1 MRLSRMSSS
10 LKVFV
15 VLASIVLILAGGSR
29 LGKMFYSHTGDTPKA
44 SASSGAGSD
53 ADLPAG
59 VNPATF
65 RKFLNEYGLDRKSA
79 VYLAQV
85 KTSVVSQDN
94 ISVHLRFTFPD
105 NLTAD
110 ETITI
115 TPDAQYTP
123 SAVELSG
130 SGGTSLPIYGRKFA
144 AKAIGPDKAQI
155 LLQYVVPLNSVP
167 PGLQQTIRGRASA
180 AQWFTLVPSAWAQS
194 GGGGAGVSSS
204 FEMAQT
210 LYDALSDIGNA
221 FSKSEEHSN
230 WMQQLDA
237 MENCAKNP
245 TNPLTQKAYQ
255 EDPGYGDKVL
265 SNIQDARSEVQQM
278 TAVRYLNQEASVA
291 TNLVDAP
298 IGQLTGQVSDWNENV
313 LKDLS
318 NQQVQDIGK
327 SVNCEDGPPPDPKQQ
342 HDGTIKYHFH
352 RENYLDFDE
361 DDRIVTGEF
370 DLQSFQQG
378 IVGLKGA
385 AEFKTRIRSSRFVT
399 QGTCKGHDGLSGGG
413 TNSSFQ
419 IQGGGMDGDCRG
431 TDHGRPTHD
440 WYQAGI
446 GGFSCTFH
454 NVDVVNG
461 GSYTA
466 QADGED
472 APYGQCELELTPQRK

>member
-1 MRLSRMSSS
+1 MFLSK
-10 LKVFV
+10 LKPILKLLA
-15 VLASIVLILAGGSR
+15 VLASIVLIFAVGPRLARMLHPGAP
-29 LGKMFYSHTGDTPKA
+29 PKA
-44 SASSGAGSD
+44 SANSVPASD
-53 ADLPAG
+53 PGLPAG
-59 VNPATF
+59 VSPAAF
-65 RKFLNEYGLDRKSA
+65 KKFLNEYGLDRKSA
-79 VYLAQV
+79 LYLAQV
-85 KTSVVSQDN
+85 KASVVSQDN
-94 ISVHLRFTFPD
+94 TSVHLRFTFPD
-105 NLTAD
+105 NRTAD

-115 TPDAQYTP
+115 TPDAQYMP
-123 SAVELSG
+123 SAAELAPT
-130 SGGTSLPIYGRKFA
+130 GGASPPISGRKFSV
-144 AKAIGPDKAQI
+144 KAVSPDKTQ
-155 LLQYVVPLNSVP
+155 LSLQYVVPISAVP
-167 PGLQQTIRGRASA
+167 PDLQQAMRGRAST

-194 GGGGAGVSSS
+194 GGGGAGVSAS

-221 FSKSEEHSN
+221 FSKSQEHGN

-255 EDPGYGDKVL
+255 EDPGYRDKVL
-265 SNIQDARSEVQQM
+265 SGIQDARSEVQQM
-278 TAVRYLNQEASVA
+278 TAVRFLNQEASVA
-291 TNLVDAP
+291 TGLVDAP
-298 IGQLTGQVSDWNENV
+298 IGQLTGKVSDWNENV

-327 SVNCEDGPPPDPKQQ
+327 SVNCQDAPPPDPMQQ

-361 DDRIVTGEF
+361 DDRIVEGEF

-378 IVGLKGA
+378 IAGLTGA
-385 AEFKTRIRSSRFVT
+385 AEFKTRIRSSRFQT
-399 QGTCKGHDGLSGGG
+399 QGACKGHDHLGGGG
-413 TNSSFQ
+413 TSSQFQ
-419 IQGGGMDGDCRG
+419 IEGGGTDGECNG

-440 WYQAGI
+440 WNQAGV

-466 QADGED
+466 PADGED

>member
-1 MRLSRMSSS
+1 MRLSNMTSI
-10 LKVFV
+10 LKIFA
-15 VLASIVLILAGGSR
+15 VLTTIVLILAVGSR
-29 LGKMFYSHTGDTPKA
+29 LGKVFYSHTGDTPKA
-44 SASSGAGSD
+44 SANSAPAPD
-53 ADLPAG
+53 NDLPAG
-59 VNPATF
+59 TSPAAF
-65 RKFLNEYGLDRKSA
+65 RKFVNEYGLDRKSA
-79 VYLAQV
+79 VYLAQA
-85 KTSVVSQDN
+85 KTSVVSQN
-94 ISVHLRFTFPD
+94 NTSVHLRFTFPD
-105 NLTAD
+105 NRIAD

-115 TPDAQYTP
+115 MPDAQYTTNE
-123 SAVELSG
+123 AQLATT
-130 SGGTSLPIYGRKFA
+130 GGASPPVASRKFT
-144 AKAIGPDKAQI
+144 AKAVSPDKTQ
-155 LLQYVVPLNSVP
+155 LSLQYVVPIDALP
-167 PGLQQTIRGRASA
+167 PNLQQAIRASA

-194 GGGGAGVSSS
+194 SGGGTGVSAS

-210 LYDALSDIGNA
+210 MYDALSDIGNA
-221 FSKSEEHSN
+221 FSKSQEHSN

-245 TNPLTQKAYQ
+245 NNPLTQKAYQ
-255 EDPGYGDKVL
+255 EDPGYRDRAL
-265 SNIQDARSEVQQM
+265 SGIQDARSEVQQM
-278 TAVRYLNQEASVA
+278 TAVRFLNQEASVA
-291 TNLVDAP
+291 TSLVDAP

-327 SVNCEDGPPPDPKQQ
+327 SVNCQDAPPLDPKQQ

-361 DDRIVTGEF
+361 DDRLVTGEF

-399 QGTCKGHDGLSGGG
+399 QGACKGHDGLSGGG
-413 TNSSFQ
+413 TNSQ
-419 IQGGGMDGDCRG
+419 LRIEGGGMDGDCRG

-454 NVDVVNG
+454 DVDVVNG

>member
-1 MRLSRMSSS
+1 MRLSKMSSI
-10 LKVFV
+10 LKVLA
-15 VLASIVLILAGGSR
+15 VLASIVLILAVGSR
-29 LGKMFYSHTGDTPKA
+29 LGKIFYSNTGDTPKA
-44 SASSGAGSD
+44 SASSAPGSD

-65 RKFLNEYGLDRKSA
+65 KKFLNEYGLDRKSA
-79 VYLAQV
+79 AYLAQV
-85 KTSVVSQDN
+85 KASVVSQDN
-94 ISVHLRFTFPD
+94 TSVHLRFTFPD
-105 NLTAD
+105 NRTAD

-115 TPDAQYTP
+115 TPDAQYMP
-123 SAVELSG
+123 SAAELAPT
-130 SGGTSLPIYGRKFA
+130 GGATMPIASRKFS
-144 AKAIGPDKAQI
+144 AKAVSPDKTQVS
-155 LLQYVVPLNSVP
+155 LQYVVPLGAVP
-167 PGLQQTIRGRASA
+167 PGLQQAIRGRTSA
-180 AQWFTLVPSAWAQS
+180 TQWFSLVPSAWAQS
-194 GGGGAGVSSS
+194 SGGGAGVSAS

-221 FSKSEEHSN
+221 FSKSQEHSN

-255 EDPGYGDKVL
+255 EDPGYRDRVL

-278 TAVRYLNQEASVA
+278 TAVRFLNQEANVA
-291 TNLVDAP
+291 TGLVDAP
-298 IGQLTGQVSDWNENV
+298 IGQLTGKVSDWNEDV

-327 SVNCEDGPPPDPKQQ
+327 SVNCQDAPPPDPKQ

-352 RENYLDFDE
+352 REQYLDFDE
-361 DDRIVTGEF
+361 DDRIVKGEF

-385 AEFKTRIRSSRFVT
+385 AEFKTRIRSSRFQT
-399 QGTCKGHDGLSGGG
+399 QGACKGHDDVSGGG

-419 IQGGGMDGDCRG
+419 IQGGGMEGHCDG

-440 WYQAGI
+440 WNQAGI